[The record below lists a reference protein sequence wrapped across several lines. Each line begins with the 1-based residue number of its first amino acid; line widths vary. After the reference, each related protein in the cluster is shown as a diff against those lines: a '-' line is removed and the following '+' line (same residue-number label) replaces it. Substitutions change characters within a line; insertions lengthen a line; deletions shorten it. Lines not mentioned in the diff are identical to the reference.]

1 VNYAYWFGIAIIVA
15 FVLYVV
21 IDGLFRYIDYV
32 VELEDN

>member
-1 VNYAYWFGIAIIVA
+1 MNYIYWFGIAIIVT
-15 FVLYVV
+15 FILYVA